1 MLDFHKLLRRYQD
14 SFIYVN
20 ERKKAM
26 NVLKEIVDV
35 EEKSIEFL
43 PEKRIELLVTNVVN
57 SIYFDQSKEVSIKLF
72 YVIKNEKS
80 RKYYQ
85 HPSFITDG
93 TDSLLEDDKLYV
105 FFDESVGII
114 ETNSSLLES
123 DVRILS
129 GITHENV
136 EKKDIYFMD
145 YISAFEHR
153 NEIDKY

>member
-57 SIYFDQSKEVSIKLF
+57 SIYFDQSKEVSIKIF
-72 YVIKNEKS
+72 YVINNEKS

-85 HPSFITDG
+85 HPG
-93 TDSLLEDDKLYV
+93 
-105 FFDESVGII
+105 
-114 ETNSSLLES
+114 
-123 DVRILS
+123 
-129 GITHENV
+129 
-136 EKKDIYFMD
+136 
-145 YISAFEHR
+145 
-153 NEIDKY
+153 